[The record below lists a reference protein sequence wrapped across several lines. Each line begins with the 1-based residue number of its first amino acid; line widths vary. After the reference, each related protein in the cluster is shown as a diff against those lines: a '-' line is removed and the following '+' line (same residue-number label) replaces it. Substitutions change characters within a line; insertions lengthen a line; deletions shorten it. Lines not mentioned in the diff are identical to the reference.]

1 MSVTRRISAVLT
13 LPLIELA
20 TGPKKARI
28 LLMIGVCV
36 HLFSFQAATCAV
48 QKSDAF
54 WPRT

>member
-20 TGPKKARI
+20 TGPKKAMI
-28 LLMIGVCV
+28 LLMRCLRPSV
-36 HLFSFQAATCAV
+36 SFQAATCAV